1 MVDKSS
7 VKDAARHR
15 CLLNGVTLTPLRE
28 EVLDLVLNYEGI
40 VKAYSVLNEM
50 QQLRGQV
57 APPTVYRALDFWVEQ
72 GILHK
77 VAAVNGYMLCQH
89 DHQHADHHMHQAM
102 ILLCERCGEVEERT
116 HFSELDQLK
125 AVLAQQGFLMTAE
138 HLVLTGV
145 CKTCQKN

>member
-1 MVDKSS
+1 MVEKSS
-7 VKDAARHR
+7 IKEAARHR

-50 QQLRGQV
+50 QQMRGQV

-89 DHQHADHHMHQAM
+89 DHDGSAHQAM
-102 ILLCERCGEVEERT
+102 ILLCEGCGEVEERT
-116 HFSELDQLK
+116 HMPQLDQLK
-125 AVLAQQGFLMTAE
+125 DVLAKQGFLLTAE